1 MKKRLFSFISI
12 VVGFVIA
19 LAAVEVMAIGWLYL
33 EDGRHTPA
41 AELFERTQN
50 TYVRDMTRG
59 TGCRFIDTLYPH
71 PYWAFVHHANPPCGI
86 SWANNVGLF
95 GPDFPTVKPAD
106 RYVVMISGGSV
117 AAYLG
122 GNQKPPYPRY
132 LEEELNKSWVSPNGK
147 PWMVLD
153 AAAGAWKEPQS
164 FIAFAMYA
172 TAVDAVI
179 NLSGY
184 NEHYYFQPK
193 MDQRLEGPAANFLE
207 ANPFAADENF
217 GDAAIGWVMG
227 RLAGAMSI
235 NPILGKSHAAYLLIR
250 GIEAAAKGKDS
261 FKSSKRT
268 TIPSLFA
275 LPKDIQD
282 NPQRLFDVQLDLYQ
296 KYFRATEAVA
306 HDNGVKSAYF
316 MQPIPAWGKTLT
328 DDGTA
333 RRRRPGLRRALSPHG
348 RRHDDAQRA
357 RPADLRPGRYFQ
369 ERHQHHLRRFD
380 PLSRRRR
387 RPQPRQ
393 PHGGGPDRRAAGQD
407 LGPAAQALK
416 GFAQFPEFPLP
427 PLSHFWGACT
437 ASGIQTFR
445 HSRYFRQRAKCGGK
459 ASPTMDW
466 ASQSVVPTGARSA
479 EREGPSFT
487 ISDCR
492 RRGRSLR

>member
-12 VVGFVIA
+12 VVGFIVA

-132 LEEELNKSWVSPNGK
+132 LEEELNKTYVSPNGK

-172 TAVDAVI
+172 TAVDALI

-261 FKSSKRT
+261 FKSNKRT

-328 DDGTA
+328 DA
-333 RRRRPGLRRALSPHG
+333 ERRVVGDLAYGELYRRMVAGMMTLSQRGLPIYDLGDIFKNDTSTIY
-348 RRHDDAQRA
+348 
-357 RPADLRPGRYFQ
+357 ADQIHYLA
-369 ERHQHHLRRFD
+369 D
-380 PLSRRRR
+380 
-387 RPQPRQ
+387 
-393 PHGGGPDRRAAGQD
+393 AAGHSP
-407 LGPAAQALK
+407 GNRMVAARIGELLAK
-416 GFAQFPEFPLP
+416 T
-427 PLSHFWGACT
+427 WGL
-437 ASGIQTFR
+437 
-445 HSRYFRQRAKCGGK
+445 QRK
-459 ASPTMDW
+459 P
-466 ASQSVVPTGARSA
+466 
-479 EREGPSFT
+479 
-487 ISDCR
+487 
-492 RRGRSLR
+492 